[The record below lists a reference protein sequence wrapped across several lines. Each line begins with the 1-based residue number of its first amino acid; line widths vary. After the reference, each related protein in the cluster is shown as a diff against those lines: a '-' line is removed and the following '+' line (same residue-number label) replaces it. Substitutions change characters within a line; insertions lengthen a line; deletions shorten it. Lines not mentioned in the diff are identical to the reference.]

1 MLAAQSKLRLNPFSP
16 PRLKESNGNGRKGLP
31 LWLHGSDRRG
41 GPVTWRRAERAA
53 KQEPSTCFGD
63 FDIQKIRTVSFGFF
77 LYDGDLNPFAS
88 GGSNDPQHCK
98 APFAG
103 GADRG
108 KSQTNEQRG
117 GASSKGILIKSSQAI
132 EALAHT
138 EIVASDKTG
147 TLTHGKF
154 RVIGI
159 HPFNTMTGEALLAL
173 AAQAEAH
180 SSHPAAL
187 GILAAYH
194 ESGAEPLPTAT
205 SHTTVAGRGVKA
217 VIGEDTVLVG
227 NAAMMHDFGIS
238 PTCVE
243 AESTTCTVHVA
254 KNDEYLGSIVLA
266 DTLKEDAAPA
276 LQKMR
281 VLGVREIHILTGDT
295 EAAAASVAQALG
307 VNGCHAALMPD
318 EKMQCAQTLK
328 EQCSPRGTLLFIGDG
343 INDAPL
349 LAAADVGCAMGALGT
364 DAAMDAADI
373 VIMNDSPEQAAN
385 AIQIAKKTVRIAKQ
399 NIFFALVVKCL
410 ILLLGALG
418 ITGMWSAVFGDV
430 GVCILCILNAARC
443 AKFKTK

>member
-1 MLAAQSKLRLNPFSP
+1 MALAVIPSLIVGSP
-16 PRLKESNGNGRKGLP
+16 LTWIHRALTFLVVSCPCALVISVP
-31 LWLHGSDRRG
+31 L
-41 GPVTWRRAERAA
+41 
-53 KQEPSTCFGD
+53 
-63 FDIQKIRTVSFGFF
+63 SFFCGI
-77 LYDGDLNPFAS
+77 
-88 GGSNDPQHCK
+88 
-98 APFAG
+98 
-103 GADRG
+103 
-108 KSQTNEQRG
+108 G
-117 GASSKGILIKSSQAI
+117 GASSKGTLIKSSQAI

-295 EAAAASVAQALG
+295 EVAAASVAQALG
-307 VNGCHAALMPD
+307 VNGYHAALMPD
-318 EKMQCAQTLK
+318 EKMQCAQALK
-328 EQCSPRGTLLFIGDG
+328 ERCSPAGTLLFIGDG

-364 DAAMDAADI
+364 DAAMDAADV
-373 VIMNDSPEQAAN
+373 VIMNDSPVQAAS

-430 GVCILCILNAARC
+430 GVSILCILNAARC
-443 AKFKTK
+443 ADNRIKKQNKGGAVYEH